1 MNARLGHLVLHVSDL
16 ARSTRFYCEV
26 LGLRRRR
33 GGIFN
38 GDRMVLLTFGENDH
52 DLGLVELPAPARSSD
67 ASAPG
72 LGHVAFRI
80 GDSIEALR
88 EFKRHLERLGIRPQ
102 QMTEHLY
109 ARSIYLRDPDGM
121 GVEVYVEAQAETP
134 YVEGDVEINNP
145 RLQLD

>member
-38 GDRMVLLTFGENDH
+38 GDKMVLLTFGENDH

-67 ASAPG
+67 ASSPG
-72 LGHVAFRI
+72 LDHVAFRI

-88 EFKRHLERLGIRPQ
+88 EFKAHLDRLGIRAE

-109 ARSIYLRDPDGM
+109 AQSIYLRDPDGIA
-121 GVEVYVEAQAETP
+121 VEVYVDPQAETP
-134 YVEGDVEINNP
+134 YIEGDIEINNP
-145 RLQLD
+145 GLRLD

>member
-52 DLGLVELPAPARSSD
+52 DLGLLELPAPASSSD
-67 ASAPG
+67 AAAPG
-72 LGHVAFRI
+72 LDHVAFRI

-88 EFKRHLERLGIRPQ
+88 EFKRHLDTLRIRPE

-109 ARSIYLRDPDGM
+109 ARSIYLRDPDGIA
-121 GVEVYVEAQAETP
+121 VEVYVDPQADRP
-134 YVEGDVEINNP
+134 YIEGDIEINNP